1 MANPS
6 AHPSSSLKSEE
17 YTMNTF
23 QSIHFRLSACIIFLG
38 IVSTSIQNSHGVILF
53 NEKAMDEI
61 LEMWP
66 DFVEQID
73 NQPRGIETPGDRGL
87 LVPTPL
93 LAHFNQLLRE
103 QPTPVQ
109 YGEGFKILAKN
120 FYLPGGMTTFGSR
133 LNTNQ
138 QVTAYNY
145 LLRTEGRLPIRFA
158 YSFDLARQAIP
169 RQAALGMYEN
179 IGVMWQTIDS
189 NPWLWL
195 HGMSSEGDW
204 DSPTQ
209 PCMGE
214 DLPAS
219 PEADMQM
226 VKVILENCP
235 DFDSPTVQALMRG
248 LRTGWRW
255 AGIHAIGSHAVRIFV
270 QKLEE
275 QMQANPDVLTL
286 EYVRNSRHGFAH
298 GNMVGFEPD
307 VVADMKKYNLHVPI
321 NVRRSLDISPKLIS
335 QRYGEPG
342 MAFLAPVKTLI
353 DMGVKVVGEAEI
365 YEPNPETYFDI
376 FDIYVNR
383 EIAEDGWPPDEPGEK
398 GVVYGADEGIDR
410 VTTLKLFTQK
420 SSEFLLAD
428 TKVGTLEVGKFA
440 DFVVIDKDYLS
451 GLDSEIKDNKI
462 IMTVLGGDTKYK
474 DSEYTVVRRGE

>member
-1 MANPS
+1 
-6 AHPSSSLKSEE
+6 
-17 YTMNTF
+17 MNMKHISKF
-23 QSIHFRLSACIIFLG
+23 WIGLIFCG
-38 IVSTSIQNSHGVILF
+38 VFISWVPDSHGVLLF

-93 LAHFNQLLRE
+93 RAHFSQLLRE
-103 QPTPVQ
+103 QPTPAQ
-109 YGEGFKILAKN
+109 YGEGFKILVSEY
-120 FYLPGGMTTFGSR
+120 YLPSGMTTFGSR

-145 LLRTEGRLPIRFA
+145 LLRKDGRLPIRFA

-169 RQAALGMYEN
+169 RQASLGMYEN
-179 IGVMWQTIDS
+179 IGAMWQTIDS

-209 PCMGE
+209 PCMGD
-214 DLPAS
+214 DLPAR
-219 PEADMQM
+219 PGTDFQM
-226 VKVILENCP
+226 IKMVLENCP
-235 DFDSPTVQALMRG
+235 DFESPTVQALMRG
-248 LRTGWRW
+248 LRSGWRW
-255 AGIHAIGSHAVRIFV
+255 AGIHAIGSDAVRIFI

-275 QMQANPDVLTL
+275 QMQSNPSVLTL

-298 GNMVGFEPD
+298 GNMVGAPPD
-307 VVADMKKYNLHVPI
+307 VVANLKKYNIHVPI
-321 NVRRSLDISPKLIS
+321 NVRRALATSPSLIS

-342 MAFLAPVKTLI
+342 FAFLAPVRTLI
-353 DMGVKVVGEAEI
+353 DLGVKVVGEAEI
-365 YEPNPETYFDI
+365 YEPAPDTYFNI
-376 FDIYVNR
+376 FDTYVNR
-383 EIAEDGWPPDEPGEK
+383 EITEEGWPPKPGEEGK
-398 GVVYGADEGIDR
+398 VYGPDESIDR

-428 TKVGTLEVGKFA
+428 TKVGSLEVGKLA
-440 DFVVIDKDYLS
+440 DFIVIDKDYLS
-451 GLDSEIKDNKI
+451 GQDREIRNNKV
-462 IMTVLGGDTKYK
+462 IMTVLGGDTEYQ
-474 DSEYTVVRRGE
+474 DSEFSVVRREQGSTAD